1 MKTTTVISFLCD
13 SCNIPIEDEV
23 VYGFIWNK
31 EEYFICQH
39 CFEKFLDRVFEY
51 AMGYKADKYF
61 LNTMPQ
67 NIDGLE
73 DIHFCSFIPIKK
85 IGNGKNALGI
95 SINGNI
101 IDLTN
106 MTVEVEMEELF
117 LKNFFTTCGS
127 LRAVKASLDQKLK
140 EINAKDREVIK
151 AASCSTGCK
160 VYN

>member
-23 VYGFIWNK
+23 VYGFIWDK

-73 DIHFCSFIPIKK
+73 NIHFCSFVPIKK
-85 IGNGKNALGI
+85 IGNEKNALGI
-95 SINGNI
+95 SINRSI

-106 MTVEVEMEELF
+106 LTVEVELEEIF
-117 LKNFFTTCGS
+117 LKYFFTAHGG
-127 LRAVKASLDQKLK
+127 LRSVKASFDQKLK
-140 EINAKDREVIK
+140 EINTRDQK
-151 AASCSTGCK
+151 ATQAATCSTGYK